1 MLAQGRS
8 LTGGQGRGLTVGVE
22 TAVDAF
28 VDTFVA
34 GGDLT
39 RTRAVF
45 HELGRTEYREGHRI
59 DALRSVLTVGGR
71 AIWSA
76 VSDPD
81 STLDR
86 ADLSAVAHALFGY
99 VDVLAGAAAE
109 GYLDEQQEAAHDWA
123 LLRRRLITLLV
134 QPDPPADAA
143 LHAAAEAARWPL
155 PASVTVVSVEGTD
168 AEHLARAVGA
178 GAIATVIDGATSI
191 VVPSTATSATGATG
205 PGSGSGT
212 GLAGAGPSSG
222 ATSSG
227 PGTALTGARPG
238 SGTGATG
245 ARAGGTTSAAT
256 GAGTAGVVAGTT
268 GAGIGAG
275 VSPTG
280 AEASATGAEVGTTR
294 AMGAGTT
301 GAGLGPAGAG
311 TGAPGARGPS
321 GALVRGLTGRRAAV
335 GPELDLR
342 RARTSHRLSRR
353 ALQLQQAG
361 TLPDGVI
368 SCDDHLVAL
377 VTAWEPGVAD
387 RLTARALAPLA
398 TATPASREVLAETL
412 LAWLRCQGQVIATAE
427 ALHTH
432 PQTVRYRLRKLRD
445 AYGARLDDPD
455 ERLALHLGLL

>member
-76 VSDPD
+76 VSDPG
-81 STLDR
+81 SPLDR
-86 ADLSAVAHALFGY
+86 VDLSAVAHALFGY

-155 PASVTVVSVEGTD
+155 PAAVTVVSVEGTD
-168 AEHLARAVGA
+168 AEHLARAVGG
-178 GAIATVIDGATSI
+178 GAIATVIDGATTI
-191 VVPSTATSATGATG
+191 VVPAA
-205 PGSGSGT
+205 
-212 GLAGAGPSSG
+212 AGP
-222 ATSSG
+222 AT
-227 PGTALTGARPG
+227 T
-238 SGTGATG
+238 
-245 ARAGGTTSAAT
+245 
-256 GAGTAGVVAGTT
+256 
-268 GAGIGAG
+268 
-275 VSPTG
+275 
-280 AEASATGAEVGTTR
+280 
-294 AMGAGTT
+294 
-301 GAGLGPAGAG
+301 GAG
-311 TGAPGARGPS
+311 TGAPGAPGS
-321 GALVRGLTGRRAAV
+321 VVRGLTGRRAAI

-361 TLPDGVI
+361 PLPDGVI
-368 SCDDHLVAL
+368 SCDDHLVTL
-377 VTAWEPGVAD
+377 LTAWEPGVAD
-387 RLTARALAPLA
+387 RLAARALAPLA

-412 LAWLRCQGQVIATAE
+412 LAWLRCQGQVIPTAE

-445 AYGARLDDPD
+445 AYGSKLDDPD
-455 ERLALHLGLL
+455 ERLALHLGLLS

>member
-8 LTGGQGRGLTVGVE
+8 LSGGQGRGLTLGVE

-28 VDTFVA
+28 LDTFVA

-45 HELGRTEYREGHRI
+45 HELGRTEHREGHHI
-59 DALRSVLTVGGR
+59 DALRSVLTVGAR

-76 VSDPD
+76 VSDPAAD
-81 STLDR
+81 LDR

-109 GYLDEQQEAAHDWA
+109 GYLDEQQDAAHDWA
-123 LLRRRLITLLV
+123 LVRRRLITLLV
-134 QPDPPADAA
+134 QPDPPADTA

-155 PASVTVVSVEGTD
+155 PAAVTVVSVEGTD
-168 AEHLARAVGA
+168 AEHLARAVGG

-191 VVPSTATSATGATG
+191 VVPS
-205 PGSGSGT
+205 PGR
-212 GLAGAGPSSG
+212 LPDAPAAAGP
-222 ATSSG
+222 
-227 PGTALTGARPG
+227 
-238 SGTGATG
+238 
-245 ARAGGTTSAAT
+245 AA
-256 GAGTAGVVAGTT
+256 VA
-268 GAGIGAG
+268 
-275 VSPTG
+275 
-280 AEASATGAEVGTTR
+280 
-294 AMGAGTT
+294 
-301 GAGLGPAGAG
+301 
-311 TGAPGARGPS
+311 
-321 GALVRGLTGRRAAV
+321 RGLTGRRAAV
-335 GPELDLR
+335 GPELELR

-368 SCDDHLVAL
+368 GCDEHLVTL
-377 VTAWEPGVAD
+377 LTAWEPGVAD
-387 RLTARALAPLA
+387 RLAARALAPLA
-398 TATPASREVLAETL
+398 AATPASREVLAETL

-455 ERLALHLGLL
+455 ERLALHLGLLGPAGHRTAKTARPSGVSS